1 MQIRAI
7 DVDYFTI
14 YPSHRVLTR
23 LIADPAR
30 NLTLYS
36 PNDRYE
42 DEKKLREIYFK
53 NLENFQYLNNAIQ
66 ILIMK
71 KKSK

>member
-1 MQIRAI
+1 
-7 DVDYFTI
+7 
-14 YPSHRVLTR
+14 